1 MRLLVLA
8 ALPGLL
14 AAQETVTTQRD
25 QQALAVTIYN
35 GNLALVR
42 DQRQVRLPK
51 GELELAFQEVA
62 ALIRP

>member
-42 DQRQVRLPK
+42 DQRQASWSWPSRKWP
-51 GELELAFQEVA
+51 
-62 ALIRP
+62 R